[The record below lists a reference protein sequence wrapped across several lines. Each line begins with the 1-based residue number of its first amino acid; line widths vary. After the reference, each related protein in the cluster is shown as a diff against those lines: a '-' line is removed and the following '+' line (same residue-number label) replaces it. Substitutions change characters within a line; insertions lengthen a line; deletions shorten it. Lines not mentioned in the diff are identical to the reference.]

1 MIIQNPKTKQQLLQF
16 IQSLK
21 SPQFAYVDVLSKD
34 DKHQVIEQF
43 NKMLRKGPFT
53 VLLIKD

>member
-21 SPQFAYVDVLSKD
+21 NRQFAYVDVLSKD
-34 DKHQVIEQF
+34 DKHQVNEQF

-53 VLLIKD
+53 VLFIKD